1 MRDFSLHIMDII
13 ENGLNGGATLIGL
26 TVVEERKNNWLRIT
40 ITDNGRGIP
49 KDMLKKV
56 LDPFYTT
63 RITRRVGLGLSLF
76 REASKRCDGEFSIIS
91 EEGKGTQVDAT
102 FRLDHI
108 DLPPMGDLAST
119 MTTLI
124 VGNPGVDFVYAH
136 EVEGDTFQLDTRDI
150 RKELDGV
157 EISHP
162 QVVKYIG
169 DTIRES
175 LNELRKGGD
184 KYNGQTNNR

>member
-26 TVVEERKNNWLRIT
+26 TVIEERKNNWLRIT
-40 ITDNGRGIP
+40 ITDDGRGIP
-49 KDMLKKV
+49 EDVLKKV

-63 RITRRVGLGLSLF
+63 RVTRRVGLGLSLF

-124 VGNPGVDFVYAH
+124 VGNSEVDFVYAH

-175 LNELRKGGD
+175 LDELRKGGN
-184 KYNGQTNNR
+184 KYNGQTDNR

>member
-1 MRDFSLHIMDII
+1 MDII

-26 TVVEERKNNWLRIT
+26 TVVEERKNNCLRIT

-49 KDMLKKV
+49 EDVLKKV

-102 FRLDHI
+102 FCLDHI

-119 MTTLI
+119 MITLI

-136 EVEGDTFQLDTRDI
+136 EMEGDTFQLDTRDI
-150 RKELDGV
+150 RGELDGV

-175 LNELRKGGD
+175 LDELRKGGN
-184 KYNGQTNNR
+184 KYNGQIDNR

>member
-1 MRDFSLHIMDII
+1 MDII

-26 TVVEERKNNWLRIT
+26 TVIEERKNNWLRIT

-49 KDMLKKV
+49 EDVLKKV

-63 RITRRVGLGLSLF
+63 RVTRRVGLGLSLF

-124 VGNPGVDFVYAH
+124 VGNPGVDFVYVH

-175 LNELRKGGD
+175 LDELRKM
-184 KYNGQTNNR
+184 NS

>member
-26 TVVEERKNNWLRIT
+26 TVVEERKNNWLRVT
-40 ITDNGRGIP
+40 ITDNGRGISENV
-49 KDMLKKV
+49 LKKV

-124 VGNPGVDFVYAH
+124 AGNPGVDFVYAH
-136 EVEGDTFQLDTRDI
+136 EMEGDTFQLDTRDI
-150 RKELDGV
+150 REEIDGV

-169 DTIRES
+169 DMIRES
-175 LNELRKGGD
+175 LDELSKGGK
-184 KYNGQTNNR
+184 KYNGQTNYR

>member
-1 MRDFSLHIMDII
+1 LRDFSLHIMDII

-49 KDMLKKV
+49 KDVLKKV

-119 MTTLI
+119 MITLI
-124 VGNPGVDFVYAH
+124 VGNPGVDFVYVH
-136 EVEGDTFQLDTRDI
+136 EMEGDTFQLDTRDI
-150 RKELDGV
+150 REELDGV

-162 QVVKYIG
+162 KVVKYIG

-175 LNELRKGGD
+175 LDELRKGGN
-184 KYNGQTNNR
+184 KYNGQTDNR

>member
-26 TVVEERKNNWLRIT
+26 TVIEERENNWLRIT

-124 VGNPGVDFVYAH
+124 VGNPGVDFVYVH

-175 LNELRKGGD
+175 LDELRKGGN
-184 KYNGQTNNR
+184 KYNGQTDNR

>member
-1 MRDFSLHIMDII
+1 LRDFSLHIMDII

-49 KDMLKKV
+49 KDVLKKV

-119 MTTLI
+119 MITLI
-124 VGNPGVDFVYAH
+124 VGNPGVDFVYVH
-136 EVEGDTFQLDTRDI
+136 EMEGDTFQLDTRDI
-150 RKELDGV
+150 REELDGV

-162 QVVKYIG
+162 KVVKYIG
-169 DTIRES
+169 DMIRES
-175 LNELRKGGD
+175 LDELRKGGN
-184 KYNGQTNNR
+184 KYNGQTDNR

>member
-26 TVVEERKNNWLRIT
+26 TVVEERKNNWLRVT
-40 ITDNGRGIP
+40 ITDNGRGISENV
-49 KDMLKKV
+49 LKKV

-124 VGNPGVDFVYAH
+124 VGNPVVDFVYAH

-150 RKELDGV
+150 REELDGV

-169 DTIRES
+169 DMIRES
-175 LNELRKGGD
+175 LDELRKGGK
-184 KYNGQTNNR
+184 KYNGQTNYR

>member
-49 KDMLKKV
+49 EDMLKKV

-124 VGNPGVDFVYAH
+124 VGNQGVDFVYAH

-175 LNELRKGGD
+175 LDELRKGGN
-184 KYNGQTNNR
+184 KYNGQTDNR